1 MRVMTATVLGVLLM
15 TSEAQAQFNAIWGIG
30 PNDVWAVGDDGTA
43 AHFTGQ
49 GWVSMATGTAHDL
62 RDVWASGPRD
72 VWTVGDNGTII
83 RGNGT
88 AWSFIR
94 PLRQRNFT
102 SVRGCGPNDVYVL
115 SQSGDAYQPPVLL
128 HYNGSGWTLEE
139 LPVAIRPSGL
149 QLVCGG
155 VGGSGTPGLTISGTS
170 FFDPTPQQR
179 RLAGVLM
186 RRSGSGAWTTFGYD
200 GRNVTDPQI
209 AGASWTGLAMAGGST
224 LLTGQDEQGTPKLL
238 MGRGSSW
245 SPLSPPTVPNIEP
258 DAFRYTLAGD
268 GTPLAVFDG
277 GFARYGGGQWAVVRA
292 DAAGAGPSAADQ
304 AAYMQLA
311 QQMQAMMARGQQPTQ
326 AQIQQMTEMSQRMSG
341 NVASAAAEATR
352 GQTLAFGRDPVVWA
366 PTASSFF
373 VARQAIF
380 KVSGDSSELVWNA
393 NCSYPQ
399 WQSLEPCSNHA
410 ARGAAVPTPAAP
422 PQPEGPADPPPG
434 AAPAAAPS
442 APRMPSV
449 PRPRIPRP

>member
-1 MRVMTATVLGVLLM
+1 MRVLTATVLGALLM
-15 TSEAQAQFNAIWGIG
+15 ASEAQAQFNAIWGIG
-30 PNDVWAVGDDGTA
+30 PNDVWAVGDQGQA

-83 RGNGT
+83 RSNGT

-94 PLRQRNFT
+94 PLVQRNFT

-128 HYNGSGWTLEE
+128 HYNGSGWTMEPLSI
-139 LPVAIRPSGL
+139 AFRPSGL
-149 QLVCGG
+149 SLVCGG
-155 VGGSGTPGLTISGTS
+155 VSGSGTPGMTIAGTS

-186 RRSGSGAWTTFGYD
+186 RRSGSGGWTTLGYD
-200 GRNVTDPQI
+200 GRTVTDPQI
-209 AGASWTGLAMAGGST
+209 AGASWTGLAVAGGAT
-224 LLTGQDEQGTPKLL
+224 LLTGQDEQGAPKLL
-238 MGRGSSW
+238 LGRGNSW
-245 SPLSPPTVPNIEP
+245 TPLSPPTVPDIEP

-268 GTPLAVFDG
+268 GTPIAAYES
-277 GFARYGGGQWAVVRA
+277 GFARYTAGQWAVVRA
-292 DAAGAGPSAADQ
+292 DMSGTTPSAADQ

-326 AQIQQMTEMSQRMSG
+326 AQIQQMTEMSQRMTG
-341 NVASAAAEATR
+341 VVANAAAASTR
-352 GQTLAFGRDPVVWA
+352 AQTLAFGRDPVVWA
-366 PTASSFF
+366 PTANSFF

-380 KVSGDSSELVWNA
+380 KVTGDSSELVWNA
-393 NCSYPQ
+393 NCGHPQ
-399 WQSLEPCSNHA
+399 MHTLEPCASHM
-410 ARGAAVPTPAAP
+410 ARGAAAPTPAAG
-422 PQPEGPADPPPG
+422 PQPEGPPDPAPG
-434 AAPAAAPS
+434 AAPAAPA